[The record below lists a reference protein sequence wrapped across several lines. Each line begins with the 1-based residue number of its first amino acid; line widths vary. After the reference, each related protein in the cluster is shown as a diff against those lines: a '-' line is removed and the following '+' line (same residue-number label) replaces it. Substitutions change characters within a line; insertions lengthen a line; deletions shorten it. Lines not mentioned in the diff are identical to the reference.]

1 MYLISAQGYTN
12 AGVCFLR
19 VKKTGEIWK
28 SMKNAQDGL
37 GVQNMYDLVLK
48 EIQDIYET
56 KNLTQEQIQK
66 YKMTERK
73 FFEKHDNLSK
83 DELNTKS
90 NTNVYVNND
99 VMTTVIKRCR
109 GEKKR

>member
-12 AGVCFLR
+12 TGVCFLR

-48 EIQDIYET
+48 EI
-56 KNLTQEQIQK
+56 
-66 YKMTERK
+66 
-73 FFEKHDNLSK
+73 
-83 DELNTKS
+83 
-90 NTNVYVNND
+90 
-99 VMTTVIKRCR
+99 
-109 GEKKR
+109 